1 MRCKGVA
8 VRKDL
13 YNHDRR
19 RRIDDYLSN
28 RLFDVVIPKRTKHV
42 VNAQASVFKF
52 DEWFDTIREK
62 FSTPRGAEEVRLY
75 LVGQNL
81 VTQVTPPFPILR
93 HLSTMSYVL
102 FLTNILPF

>member
-13 YNHDRR
+13 HNDDRHHF
-19 RRIDDYLSN
+19 DDHLSN

-62 FSTPRGAEEVRLY
+62 FSTPVGAEEVRLY

-81 VTQVTPPFPILR
+81 VTQVTSLPDLW
-93 HLSTMSYVL
+93 HLSTMS
-102 FLTNILPF
+102 